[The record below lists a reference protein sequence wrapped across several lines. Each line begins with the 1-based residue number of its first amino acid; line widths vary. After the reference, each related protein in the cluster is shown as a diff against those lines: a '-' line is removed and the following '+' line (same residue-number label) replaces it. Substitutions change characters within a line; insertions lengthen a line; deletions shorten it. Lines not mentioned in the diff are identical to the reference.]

1 MNTRRSRRLR
11 SLALL
16 LVASGAALAAC
27 SSAGDAATG
36 AGGGGASS
44 ASPEAYINAL
54 CTYYERCSV
63 DYSAQ
68 LAAQQRVVQGFLL
81 DSSSGA
87 YLNLCS
93 TSGREA
99 LVAQVRYAMDLPDT
113 APFDLQT
120 AVDAV
125 NATVCGELPN
135 LPVAPGER
143 ALGSACLADG
153 QCASA
158 TCSDQNGACGE
169 CVEPVRAGQRCDLA
183 NPKSVCERGTSC
195 TSNVCTAT
203 ASSKKV
209 GDPCSAASDCPTA
222 KGLTCTAGVCASAT
236 AALGESCASSSCRG
250 SVCDAA
256 TKRCVALR
264 TSGACTTSG
273 QCNVFAGYACA
284 DATKTCEVFT
294 PSVARAKVGE
304 ACGVSSGG
312 SYTTCAVG
320 LACDAATKACVEA
333 LSTCATR

>member
-1 MNTRRSRRLR
+1 MLSPRSRPLR
-11 SLALL
+11 SVALL
-16 LVASGAALAAC
+16 LVAVGAALPAC
-27 SSAGDAATG
+27 SSAGDAAN
-36 AGGGGASS
+36 GGGSS
-44 ASPEAYINAL
+44 ASPETYIDAL

-93 TSGREA
+93 ASGRAA
-99 LVAQVRYAMDLPDT
+99 LVAQVRYAMELPDT
-113 APFDLQT
+113 APVDLQT
-120 AVDAV
+120 AVAAV

-135 LPVAPGER
+135 LPVVPGKRAP
-143 ALGSACLADG
+143 GSACLADG

-169 CVEPVRAGQRCDLA
+169 CVEAVRAGQRCDLA

-203 ASSKKV
+203 ASSRKV

-222 KGLTCTAGVCASAT
+222 KGLTCSAGVCTSAT
-236 AALGESCASSSCRG
+236 AALGESCASKACRG

-284 DATKTCEVFT
+284 DASKTCEDFT

-320 LACDAATKACVEA
+320 LACDAATKACIEA